1 MRNISKLAMFAA
13 FSASALAQSAQQ
25 AVVYLYPEQVTVAA
39 GKPATIHMHFR
50 IGDGLHI
57 NSHAPREEDLVPTAL
72 SFPADAGV
80 KLESAEYP
88 EGKDY
93 VLPADPSTRLN
104 VYTGEISIE
113 ARIVAAPGDH
123 LVEARLRYQACDQV
137 MCMPP
142 KTIPVV
148 LDVLG
153 K

>member
-1 MRNISKLAMFAA
+1 MRMFCQLAVIVAIT
-13 FSASALAQSAQQ
+13 SSALAQSARQ

-39 GKPATIHMHFR
+39 GKPVTVKMHFQ
-50 IGDGLHI
+50 IAEGLHI
-57 NSHAPREEDLVPTAL
+57 NSHAPREDDLIPTAL

-80 KLESAEYP
+80 KLESADYP
-88 EGKDY
+88 LGKDY
-93 VLPADPSTRLN
+93 TLPADPSMKLN
-104 VYTGEISIE
+104 VYAGEFTIE
-113 ARIVAAPGDH
+113 ARILATAGDH

-153 K
+153 Q